1 MFRPISLLNVA
12 VILGLSACVT
22 SGDLA
27 SGRES
32 GDNYEDPTEV
42 QTLDAAPTSDSA
54 TTTAE
59 KTTPAPR
66 VAPSNPRSEE
76 AAPVVGNVDSLRREN
91 AVLSGQ
97 VEESRFR
104 VTQLESENAKLK
116 EELEKAKTAVPPPAA
131 VVPPALANTGE
142 SAGRTGAPLLWE
154 LARKD
159 IAANRF
165 KEALTPL
172 EEILKSYP
180 DDDHVPLATLALGMA
195 HYNLEQYKE
204 AALAFNK
211 VIDRHPK
218 TSGAAIAW
226 FGQGAC
232 FFKLNQKDDSKLFY
246 QEVLRR
252 FPKSPAAKQASKW
265 LEKKKGGAPG
275 NLFAAFPDWA
285 GKA

>member
-1 MFRPISLLNVA
+1 MLRPISLLNFA
-12 VILGLSACVT
+12 VVLGLSACVT

-27 SGRES
+27 SGRDN

-42 QTLDAAPTSDSA
+42 QTLDAAPTGEVA
-54 TTTAE
+54 TPTTAE
-59 KTTPAPR
+59 KPAPAPR
-66 VAPSNPRSEE
+66 AAPSAPRSEE
-76 AAPVVGNVDSLRREN
+76 AAPVGNVESLRREN

-116 EELEKAKTAVPPPAA
+116 EELEKAKNAVPPPAA
-131 VVPPALANTGE
+131 VPPALANTGE

-165 KEALTPL
+165 KEAITPL

-180 DDDHVPLATLALGMA
+180 DDEHVPLATLALGMA
-195 HYNLEQYKE
+195 HYNLEQYKD

-218 TSGAAIAW
+218 TPGAAVAW